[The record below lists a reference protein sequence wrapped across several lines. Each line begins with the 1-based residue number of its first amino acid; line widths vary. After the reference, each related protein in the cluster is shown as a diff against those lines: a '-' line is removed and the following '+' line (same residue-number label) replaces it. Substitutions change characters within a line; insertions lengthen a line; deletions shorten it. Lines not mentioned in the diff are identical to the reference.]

1 MTTRKILVLLLLHQ
15 RKMTSDIYK
24 RMDGYVLHV
33 ERAIHVFVLK
43 KLLWKSHWS
52 KEPNI
57 CLKKNAATPAT
68 SQWITTSMPKNW
80 TLRLICRT
88 CKQNHLTGINKY
100 NVKKKTQRTKHQYRA
115 LLWVKKK
122 IRNLS
127 NVFKLME
134 N

>member
-1 MTTRKILVLLLLHQ
+1 MEHYSFYQWRNFARKGKNSIMREDWVNKMTTRKIMVLLLLHQ

-24 RMDGYVLHV
+24 WMDGYVLHV

-100 NVKKKTQRTKHQYRA
+100 NVKKKT
-115 LLWVKKK
+115 
-122 IRNLS
+122 
-127 NVFKLME
+127 
-134 N
+134 

>member
-1 MTTRKILVLLLLHQ
+1 MEHYSFYQWRNFARKGKNSIMREDWVNKMTTRKILVLLLLHQ

-24 RMDGYVLHV
+24 WMDGYVLHV

-100 NVKKKTQRTKHQYRA
+100 NVKKKT
-115 LLWVKKK
+115 
-122 IRNLS
+122 
-127 NVFKLME
+127 
-134 N
+134 

>member
-1 MTTRKILVLLLLHQ
+1 MEHYSFYQWRNFAGKGKNSIMREDWVNKMTTRKIMVLLLLHQ

-24 RMDGYVLHV
+24 WMDGYVLHV

-100 NVKKKTQRTKHQYRA
+100 NVKKKT
-115 LLWVKKK
+115 
-122 IRNLS
+122 
-127 NVFKLME
+127 
-134 N
+134 

>member
-1 MTTRKILVLLLLHQ
+1 MEHYSFYQWRNFAGKDKSSIMREDWVNKITRKILVLLLLHQ

-24 RMDGYVLHV
+24 WMDGYVLHV

-100 NVKKKTQRTKHQYRA
+100 NVKKKT
-115 LLWVKKK
+115 
-122 IRNLS
+122 
-127 NVFKLME
+127 
-134 N
+134 